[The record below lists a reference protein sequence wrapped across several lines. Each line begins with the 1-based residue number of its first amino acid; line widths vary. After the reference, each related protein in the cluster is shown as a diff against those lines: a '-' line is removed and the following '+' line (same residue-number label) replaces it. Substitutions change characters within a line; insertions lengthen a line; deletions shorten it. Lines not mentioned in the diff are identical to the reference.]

1 MVSSVPTL
9 PILKAPRI
17 LIGRS
22 GLNGP
27 FGEIAEALREKG
39 YPVTEWKSPRIGAH
53 STEVDVQQQVK
64 DVDLAF
70 LVVRATDDMDKGG
83 DIRPLHRILVE
94 AGLMQGTVGFD
105 RVILLVEEGVDGLS
119 PAAGLSYIRF
129 SADRP
134 WALVRELLSK
144 IETMF
149 PTEDHEEQGVLTA
162 VDVDPVVDEPSS
174 PKSNTESQPLQV
186 ATRLALAVFAVGLA
200 VLAAIAII
208 AWPDSDTSRL
218 GPGFASQALG
228 VHDGID
234 LTEDRSEAIIGQDPA
249 SPEVARDGDG
259 QLFPATCQLNLRR
272 GSLIDGAVRCE
283 GAGQLTVEGYVGP
296 WHNDVFAVAASEGVG
311 ATIEYELR
319 DDGTTNGPSVVD
331 VGVGTTLLNTADASF
346 GIGTV
351 FLRFSGQGQHFHL
364 FQADAAGGESVTL
377 TFSLDR

>member
-9 PILKAPRI
+9 PTLKAPRI

-64 DVDLAF
+64 DVDLVF

-129 SADRP
+129 SSDRP
-134 WALVRELLSK
+134 WALVRELISR

-149 PTEDHEEQGVLTA
+149 PTENHEEQGALAV

-174 PKSNTESQPLQV
+174 PKSNTEGQPLQV
-186 ATRLALAVFAVGLA
+186 ATRLALAVLAVGLA
-200 VLAAIAII
+200 VLASIAII
-208 AWPDSDTSRL
+208 AWPESDTARL

-351 FLRFSGQGQHFHL
+351 FLRFSGQGQHFHF